1 MTLKTK
7 PDWAADLI
15 ELLGEQRDI
24 YAQLQ
29 ELSEKQAALVAEG
42 DAESLLT
49 LLAERQTLIDKLT
62 QLNGRV
68 EPYKQNWPTLWSQ
81 LDAQSQRRVQ
91 GLIDQVQSLLDRI
104 VQQDERDREALSEQR
119 ERIGAQM
126 TRTSQGSAVN
136 KAYGAGAAE
145 PRYTD
150 REG

>member
-29 ELSEKQAALVAEG
+29 ELSEKQATLVENG

-81 LDAQSQRRVQ
+81 LDAPAQRRVQ

-104 VQQDERDREALSEQR
+104 VTQDERDRAVLSEQR
-119 ERIGAQM
+119 ERIGAQI
-126 TRTSQGSAVN
+126 THASKGAAVN
-136 KAYGAGAAE
+136 QAYGTGAGEA
-145 PRYTD
+145 RYTD
-150 REG
+150 RQG